1 MKRRTIGPAYERSP
15 ATECSEWASRNFL
28 SLLSAVICAGIWWFV
43 VDFVID
49 KLIPLVAKEEAVQH
63 SSQDSVWIAVKVI
76 GAVVLAVLLC
86 KSRAK

>member
-28 SLLSAVICAGIWWFV
+28 ALLSAVICAVLWWFAVEWV
-43 VDFVID
+43 VD
-49 KLIPLVAKEEAVQH
+49 KLIPFLAEDEATQY

-76 GAVVLAVLLC
+76 GSVILAVLVC
-86 KSRAK
+86 KTRAK

>member
-28 SLLSAVICAGIWWFV
+28 VLLSAVIAAAIWWFV
-43 VDFVID
+43 VDWVVD
-49 KLIPLVAKEEAVQH
+49 KLINFLADNETNQY

-76 GAVVLAVLLC
+76 GALILAVLIC

>member
-49 KLIPLVAKEEAVQH
+49 KH